1 MIDDSAHKPGAEA
14 VPELPGVLGERV
26 TYLLRR
32 VTDAAGRKANAAL
45 APLKI
50 DTRHYTVL
58 AVVGADGASSQ
69 RTIADTLRLD
79 RATVVALVDAL
90 ETLGLAKRVRSRE
103 DRRANA
109 VEITA
114 RGRRVLSRANEL
126 MARCELEFV
135 EALQPA
141 ERQSLS
147 EMLER
152 LLAANRHE

>member
-1 MIDDSAHKPGAEA
+1 MIDDPAYKPASG
-14 VPELPGVLGERV
+14 ELPGVLAERI

-32 VTDAAGRKANAAL
+32 ATDAAGRKANAAL
-45 APLKI
+45 LPLRI

-58 AVVGADGASSQ
+58 AVIGAGGGSSQ
-69 RTIADTLRLD
+69 RTVADTLRLD

-90 ETLGLAKRVRSRE
+90 ETQGLAKRVRSRE

-109 VEITA
+109 VEITV

-126 MARCELEFV
+126 MATCELEFV
-135 EALQPA
+135 ELLQPA
-141 ERQSLS
+141 ERQALQ

-152 LLAANRHE
+152 LVAANQHQ